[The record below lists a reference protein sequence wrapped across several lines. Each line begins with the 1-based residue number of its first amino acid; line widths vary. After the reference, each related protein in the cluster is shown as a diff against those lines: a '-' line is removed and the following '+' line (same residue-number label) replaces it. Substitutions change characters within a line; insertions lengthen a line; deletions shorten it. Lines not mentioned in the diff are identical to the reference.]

1 MEPRGGQTHDL
12 MDDVRAVDWLPLEAA
27 LDRLS
32 RGYERAFLE
41 NVGPLALEAAAL
53 ARPARRPRATPPVME
68 KRRSR
73 RVAATKPSFTE
84 PVSISPPP
92 DLEIFTTGQDAG
104 QCVPGDVVEAEPPVP
119 SIELGTGPHFVETD
133 STTSTEACEFSDND
147 AAATAHGPRR
157 NLVDRVRDWLPRGLT
172 WLQCHCRSGAQ
183 FVKQHGDLAEV
194 AAKAR
199 AGGED
204 IDAWRRQSGQRSR
217 ARRLGTSPNGLRAS
231 CLADVP

>member
-1 MEPRGGQTHDL
+1 

-157 NLVDRVRDWLPRGLT
+157 NLVDRVRDWLR
-172 WLQCHCRSGAQ
+172 R
-183 FVKQHGDLAEV
+183 
-194 AAKAR
+194 AA
-199 AGGED
+199 
-204 IDAWRRQSGQRSR
+204 
-217 ARRLGTSPNGLRAS
+217 
-231 CLADVP
+231 